1 MRDKSLA
8 LSRQLLERLRMIYA
22 SNLSAVSCAPRCCL
36 VNALAL
42 AVGLTASA
50 IPAQA
55 DFLVCNDSFD
65 VLNIALARDPGSGFV
80 SEGWWSV
87 APGRCAAL
95 LRGRIDS
102 RYIYLYA
109 IDVFSQPVLE
119 GDVTFCIG
127 EQGFRIP
134 GAQDCWQRGHIA
146 AGFVEIDTGQA
157 EQWITFLDADGQAAG
172 PRDQIE
178 IPAPLD

>member
-1 MRDKSLA
+1 MFHLSSLHPA
-8 LSRQLLERLRMIYA
+8 A
-22 SNLSAVSCAPRCCL
+22 FAPNRCL
-36 VNALAL
+36 VSALVIGFGL
-42 AVGLTASA
+42 AGNA